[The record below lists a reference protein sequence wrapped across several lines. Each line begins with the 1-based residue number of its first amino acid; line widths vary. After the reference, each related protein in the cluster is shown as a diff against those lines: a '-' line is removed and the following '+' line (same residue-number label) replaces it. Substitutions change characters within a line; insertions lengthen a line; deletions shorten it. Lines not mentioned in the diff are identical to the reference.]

1 MVNTAKD
8 WDGPQTMDFI
18 DNYIVSSVSGSH
30 SYSAEKSHHG
40 TNCCYNQSIT
50 L

>member
-8 WDGPQTMDFI
+8 WDGPQTTDFI
-18 DNYIVSSVSGSH
+18 DIVSSVSGSH

-40 TNCCYNQSIT
+40 NYCYNQSIT